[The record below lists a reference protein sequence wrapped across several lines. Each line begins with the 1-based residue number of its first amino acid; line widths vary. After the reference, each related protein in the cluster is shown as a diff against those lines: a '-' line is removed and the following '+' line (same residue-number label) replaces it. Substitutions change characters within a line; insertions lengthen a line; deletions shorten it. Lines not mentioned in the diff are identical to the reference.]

1 MELVVD
7 YGDVVFPTSAAAALE
22 RAVREAVG
30 IEEGAIARLELRLS
44 KVDGRATAA
53 RSWLC
58 AARILFHDGRVAA
71 VEVRGVSPTAAALTA
86 ARALAVPLRRAG

>member
-7 YGDVVFPTSAAAALE
+7 YGDVVFPTSAASALE

-30 IEEGAIARLELRLS
+30 SVEGAIARLELRLTQTET
-44 KVDGRATAA
+44 RA

-58 AARILFHDGRVAA
+58 VARILFRDGRALA
-71 VEVRGVSPTAAALTA
+71 MEVRGVSPTAAALTA
-86 ARALAVPLRRAG
+86 ARALAIPLRRTG